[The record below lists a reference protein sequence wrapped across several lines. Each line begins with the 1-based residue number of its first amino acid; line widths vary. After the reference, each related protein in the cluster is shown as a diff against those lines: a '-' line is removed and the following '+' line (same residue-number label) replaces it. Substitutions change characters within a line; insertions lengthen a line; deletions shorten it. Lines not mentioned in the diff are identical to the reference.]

1 MYLHFNDETRQQSF
15 KWVKIYYNPIT
26 ILQNSITLVKSKLE

>member
-1 MYLHFNDETRQQSF
+1 MYLHLNDETRQQAC
-15 KWVKIYYNPIT
+15 KWVKIYYNLIT